1 MFTLLYVNFVYVYF
15 FIVRFYEFFYMRKE
29 VVLEQSNVTQTILNT
44 INYIFETLLSSI
56 DNRLYGIL
64 DDLTFVSSDIL
75 HDNYFFENF
84 WYFYFK
90 WNFINCKFFI
100 TCYFIIFCN

>member
-1 MFTLLYVNFVYVYF
+1 M
-15 FIVRFYEFFYMRKE
+15 
-29 VVLEQSNVTQTILNT
+29 EQSNVTQTILNT

-75 HDNYFFENF
+75 HDNLL
-84 WYFYFK
+84 FYYILQLNILFLILHI
-90 WNFINCKFFI
+90 WNLKNLFLLFLN
-100 TCYFIIFCN
+100 